1 MTRSRIASASVGIP
15 IMSCQRSTGTWL
27 VMMRRSLIIAVFD
40 DFEEIARLLG
50 REGFRPPIV
59 EDEQFDASD
68 GAQQPG
74 VTRIAMRDR
83 QIGEEPG
90 DAGIENGHVFS
101 AGTCARAHTLTNFC
115 PGRRRWL

>member
-1 MTRSRIASASVGIP
+1 MDDAVEDRVGERWYP
-15 IMSCQRSTGTWL
+15 NHVVPAVDGNL
-27 VMMRRSLIIAVFD
+27 AGDDERSLIIAVFD
-40 DFEEIARLLG
+40 DFEEIARLPG
-50 REGFRPPIV
+50 RESFRPPII

-90 DAGIENGHVFS
+90 DTGIENI
-101 AGTCARAHTLTNFC
+101 R
-115 PGRRRWL
+115 